1 MVWCN
6 EMARPRGLNINF
18 NDLLAARLLADED
31 EMTAPELARKIGLR
45 DGYGLI
51 DRLERAGWIDRC
63 RLNFGPSHFCLS
75 RRGHRILEAT
85 LVLINRAER
94 IST

>member
-1 MVWCN
+1 
-6 EMARPRGLNINF
+6 MARPKGLAINF
-18 NDLLAARLLADED
+18 HDLLAARILADD
-31 EMTAPELARKIGLR
+31 EELTAPELARKIGLR

-75 RRGHRILEAT
+75 QNGRRIFEAT

-94 IST
+94 VST